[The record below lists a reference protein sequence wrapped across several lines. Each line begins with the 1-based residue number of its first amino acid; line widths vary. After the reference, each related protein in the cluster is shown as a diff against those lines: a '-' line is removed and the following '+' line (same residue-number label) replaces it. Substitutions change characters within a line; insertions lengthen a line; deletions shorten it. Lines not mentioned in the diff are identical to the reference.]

1 MRDKEVQLQMIYVS
15 EETEEDQWSLKVVE
29 VEKISVKEELQ
40 ITELV
45 EEYSDI
51 LQEPTSLPPYRENHD
66 HKITLVEGSNPVNQ
80 KPYRYAVYQKDEID
94 KMVKELLDVQPSS
107 STYASP
113 VVLVK
118 KKDNTGR
125 LCVDYR
131 KLNSMTIKSRFPIP
145 LIENLMDELGGSK
158 VYSKI
163 NLRAG
168 YHQVRMD
175 SADVHKTAFRTHIGH
190 YEYRVI
196 PFGLTNASATFQGLM
211 NGVLKDYI
219 RKFVLIFL

>member
-1 MRDKEVQLQMIYVS
+1 MRDKEVQLQKIYVS

-94 KMVKELLDVQPSS
+94 KMVKELLDVGKVQPSS
-107 STYASP
+107 SAYASP

-118 KKDNTGR
+118 KKDNTWR

-131 KLNSMTIKSRFPIP
+131 KLNNMTIKNMFPI
-145 LIENLMDELGGSK
+145 L
-158 VYSKI
+158 
-163 NLRAG
+163 
-168 YHQVRMD
+168 
-175 SADVHKTAFRTHIGH
+175 
-190 YEYRVI
+190 
-196 PFGLTNASATFQGLM
+196 
-211 NGVLKDYI
+211 
-219 RKFVLIFL
+219 